1 MGLRFPTEL
10 PDWQRWQ
17 ANRHPARRLKALLR
31 RSAAGPT
38 SAVLASRGD
47 GPARLLVVLE
57 STSATSLYALIEP
70 LRHLA
75 DVPVAVA
82 APSDVTDRLPCN
94 GWRVGP
100 VAPLDLARDLPE
112 VRLVLAAG
120 HYLPL
125 GDDAFRQATARG
137 IPFVAVQHGLMT
149 PLAPPLPPGSHLL
162 AWSEPDA
169 DYWRSGR
176 TDVTFSVVGSQL
188 LYQAAT
194 ASAEHVSRFVRP
206 TYLGQLHGAELP
218 RLGMTRAATDFC
230 LRTHAAYRPH
240 PSEQDRLSRL
250 THAAW
255 ERLGIEIDRSGVP
268 LFQTDRPVVSAF
280 STGVLEAAARGIPAW
295 VHYPEPPSWLREFWG
310 RYVMQPWGG
319 EPTPAPVLPEVEP
332 AQAIAAWARGLL

>member
-31 RSAAGPT
+31 PSATAPA
-38 SAVLASRGD
+38 SAVVASRGD

-82 APSDVTDRLPCN
+82 APIDVTDRLPGD

-125 GDDAFRQATARG
+125 GDDAFRQATPLG

-149 PLAPPLPPGSHLL
+149 PLAPPLPPGGHLL

-169 DYWRSGR
+169 DFWRSGR
-176 TDVTFSVVGSQL
+176 TDVTSSVVG
-188 LYQAAT
+188 
-194 ASAEHVSRFVRP
+194 
-206 TYLGQLHGAELP
+206 
-218 RLGMTRAATDFC
+218 
-230 LRTHAAYRPH
+230 
-240 PSEQDRLSRL
+240 
-250 THAAW
+250 
-255 ERLGIEIDRSGVP
+255 
-268 LFQTDRPVVSAF
+268 
-280 STGVLEAAARGIPAW
+280 
-295 VHYPEPPSWLREFWG
+295 
-310 RYVMQPWGG
+310 
-319 EPTPAPVLPEVEP
+319 
-332 AQAIAAWARGLL
+332 